1 MGKVKQIEIKNRNY
15 YFHNDIINIE
25 GFNSSLLEIDKK
37 SYKDIGIYYI
47 GYITIKKNGDWENIY
62 SVNSLHPI
70 TGKVDRHI
78 ECEKNGSKYL
88 VFDSADENREVL
100 KKYTEL
106 RDGIK
111 MKLKQ

>member
-1 MGKVKQIEIKNRNY
+1 M
-15 YFHNDIINIE
+15 
-25 GFNSSLLEIDKK
+25 
-37 SYKDIGIYYI
+37 
-47 GYITIKKNGDWENIY
+47 
-62 SVNSLHPI
+62 HPI